1 MSVLWALLCISA
13 SGLDILRPPS
23 EKGEYRFFELDNGL
37 RVLLRRGAEA
47 PPGGRAE
54 GLAGAALVAAS
65 GLLDSQK
72 RFPGLAHLLEHSL
85 FLGSRA
91 FPQPDA
97 LTTFASRHGGSA
109 NAFTNYRE
117 TGFLLELP
125 GSKLIEGLAIF
136 ADTFSSPLFRPSLV
150 RAELTAI
157 DEEFR
162 KDLGSDFARELR
174 LIELASR
181 PKGPLNRLG
190 GGNLATLDRPGLM
203 KALRAHFASH
213 FSADK
218 LVLVVSSPD
227 ALDVLEREV
236 RDLFGKI
243 PTRKIDRF
251 SERKNSE
258 DTTDVFEREV
268 DLKDGRR
275 TEETVGDGDQ
285 EGRKLGETFGE
296 RKHQTAE
303 DLGEPQE
310 KSKNQGEFTKDGEN
324 SPNGSQQR
332 KRNLKFAPF
341 FPKERLGRLI
351 RFRSVGGGRRLS
363 INFMVRVSPSEGLR
377 NSLAYICETLA
388 SQSEGSLAE
397 GLISEGL
404 ALFFSHEEATIVP
417 GEWKLVSF
425 GLEMTQLGVASFRE
439 VVRRFFGAV
448 NSFSRQISAS
458 HFRNFNRSRAL
469 KFFYDPPLELG
480 QQLMSLASNVSIW
493 NPKLALVRESLA
505 RFSRGEIAKILAGFS
520 PRNALVFLRAP
531 DFEGLPLTEEH
542 YKIEYD
548 NSPFSQ
554 QDLEFFE
561 SGPSVPLPPANPLL
575 PPKLA
580 AKALRFIQ
588 KRIRNSPKDDKNF
601 ETSDGK
607 NDRSFSIDKGGK
619 PFDQKERYRPA
630 ERKSRQF
637 FEGKNEKPVID
648 SGFSKPEKS
657 LPALLFSEG
666 GSSEGPR
673 GCLRGFLYS
682 PKSPSVRL
690 SLAFNLYSSTSPTQS
705 ALHYSTKL
713 LFSALVK
720 FEARKLLGFAEQ
732 AGFEF
737 DLDATDQGLTL
748 RASGFAETLPLFLEK
763 LEEVI
768 ESFRKKPFVSSRKF
782 SFLREAARASLRDA
796 NARPLFARSRDLL
809 EKILI
814 DSTVSPSEALIA
826 LSRMKRE
833 EFLEEV
839 RPFLQGSCFEGL
851 LSGPIEPHAARFSL
865 RNLGRAF
872 GALSRP
878 EKEDQSESRLT
889 PRSFSEFESES
900 NSDSSSRTIPKLT
913 LDSPSEPNSKP
924 SHNFPLQSLPKPAM
938 KSPFAFRANYFVRN
952 NVVLLPRGHVS
963 QLSLRARGNSELF
976 ALLFQEDLSSPRRDL
991 ALPMLLL
998 TERLLKESFF
1008 SELRTRKQLGY
1019 VVFAKA
1025 EKFRGVAFFS
1035 LYVQGKSALKA
1046 RRHVRRWVARQ
1057 VGNLGGLSEED
1068 FANAREVETS
1078 RLELQRENSEELHTA
1093 FWDSIQR
1100 HSPKF
1105 VDPEEY
1111 SKKVRAI
1118 SLSEYK
1124 KWFVNMFGDY
1134 AAKLELTLS
1143 KNKRTI
1149 RGRGVEVLRGRGVEA
1164 LRGRGVEV
1172 LSGRGVEVLRGR
1184 GVEVLRGQSSSNPLE
1199 IEILKLTKK
1208 TNSKPST
1215 NWFSGS
1221 SLEVR
1226 SDNTYRVSK
1235 SIPEITLYKSIQ
1247 DFRKTMARHH
1257 DEYANF

>member
-1 MSVLWALLCISA
+1 MSVLWALVCISA
-13 SGLDILRPPS
+13 NDLDILKPPS
-23 EKGEYRFFELDNGL
+23 DKGEYRFFELGNGL
-37 RVLLRRGAEA
+37 RVLLRRGVEA
-47 PPGGRAE
+47 LRGGRVE
-54 GLAGAALVAAS
+54 GLAGAALVARS
-65 GLLDSQK
+65 GLLDSK
-72 RFPGLAHLLEHSL
+72 KGFPGLAHLLEHSL
-85 FLGSRA
+85 FLGSRG

-97 LTTFASRHGGSA
+97 LTAFVSRHGGSA

-125 GSKLIEGLAIF
+125 GSKLIEGLSIF

-181 PKGPLNRLG
+181 PEGPLNRLG

-203 KALRAHFASH
+203 TALRAHFASH

-227 ALDVLEREV
+227 ALDALEREV
-236 RDLFGKI
+236 RNLFGKI
-243 PTRKIDRF
+243 PTGKVDRF
-251 SERKNSE
+251 SERKNLESSE
-258 DTTDVFEREV
+258 DTTDIFERKV
-268 DLKDGRR
+268 DLK
-275 TEETVGDGDQ
+275 EEGNNVEIVGHGNQ
-285 EGRKLGETFGE
+285 KVRKLGETLGE
-296 RKHQTAE
+296 EKHQVAE
-303 DLGEPQE
+303 DIGETEEQSKNE
-310 KSKNQGEFTKDGEN
+310 GEFAKDRENSSNRGQKSK
-324 SPNGSQQR
+324 
-332 KRNLKFAPF
+332 RNFKFASF

-388 SQSEGSLAE
+388 SQSEGSLVE

-404 ALFFSHEEATIVP
+404 ALSFSHEEATIVP

-425 GLEMTQLGVASFRE
+425 GLEMTQVGVTSFRE

-469 KFFYDPPLELG
+469 KFLYDPPLELG

-493 NPKLALVRESLA
+493 NPKLALVRENLA
-505 RFSRGEIAKILAGFS
+505 RFSRSEVEKILATFS
-520 PRNALVFLRAP
+520 AQNALVFLRAP
-531 DFEGLPLTEEH
+531 DFEGLPLTEEY

-548 NSPFSQ
+548 SSPFSQ

-561 SGPSVPLPPANPLL
+561 SGPPVPLPPANPLL

-588 KRIRNSPKDDKNF
+588 KRIRNSA
-601 ETSDGK
+601 K
-607 NDRSFSIDKGGK
+607 NDRDFENFDGTSDRSFLTDKGGK
-619 PFDQKERYRPA
+619 HFDHTERYRLA
-630 ERKSRQF
+630 EHRSPKF
-637 FEGKNEKPVID
+637 FEGKNEKSVLD
-648 SGFSKPEKS
+648 SGFSKLEKS
-657 LPALLFSEG
+657 LPVLLFSEG
-666 GSSEGPR
+666 GSSEGPK

-690 SLAFNLYSSTSPTQS
+690 SLSFNMYSSTSPIQS
-705 ALHYSTKL
+705 AFHYSTKL

-720 FEARKLLGFAEQ
+720 FEARKLLGEAEQ

-737 DLDATDQGLTL
+737 DLDATDQGLAL
-748 RASGFAETLPLFLEK
+748 RASGFAETLPLFLQK
-763 LEEVI
+763 LEKVI

-782 SFLREAARASLRDA
+782 SFLREAASASLRDA

-809 EKILI
+809 EKILL

-826 LSRMKRE
+826 LARMKRE
-833 EFLEEV
+833 QFLDEIK
-839 RPFLQGSCFEGL
+839 PFLQGGCFEGL
-851 LSGPIEPHAARFSL
+851 LSGPIESHTARITL

-872 GALSRP
+872 GVLSRS
-878 EKEDQSESRLT
+878 EREDQSNSKSTSRSL
-889 PRSFSEFESES
+889 SEFKSES
-900 NSDSSSRTIPKLT
+900 NSDSSSKTIPKLT
-913 LDSPSEPNSKP
+913 SEPSSEPNSKP
-924 SHNFPLQSLPKPAM
+924 SHNFPLQSLPKPPA
-938 KSPFAFRANYFVRN
+938 KSPFPFWPNYFIRN
-952 NVVLLPRGHVS
+952 NIALLPRGHIS
-963 QLSLRARGNSELF
+963 QLSLRARGDSELF

-991 ALPMLLL
+991 AFPMLLV

-1025 EKFRGVAFFS
+1025 ERFRGVAFLS

-1046 RRHVRRWVARQ
+1046 RRQVRRWVARQ
-1057 VGNLGGLSEED
+1057 IENLGSLSEED
-1068 FANAREVETS
+1068 FGNAREVEAS
-1078 RLELQRENSEELHTA
+1078 RFEFQRESLEDLHTG
-1093 FWDSIQR
+1093 FWDSIQK
-1100 HSPKF
+1100 HAPKF

-1111 SKKVRAI
+1111 SKKVMAI
-1118 SLSEYK
+1118 TLSEYK

-1134 AAKLELTLS
+1134 AAKLELTLLNS
-1143 KNKRTI
+1143 KRKS
-1149 RGRGVEVLRGRGVEA
+1149 RGGGVEA
-1164 LRGRGVEV
+1164 
-1172 LSGRGVEVLRGR
+1172 
-1184 GVEVLRGQSSSNPLE
+1184 LRGQSSSNPLE
-1199 IEILKLTKK
+1199 LEILKFTKK

-1215 NWFSGS
+1215 NSFSGS
-1221 SLEVR
+1221 SLEAH
-1226 SDNTYRVSK
+1226 SENTHRVIK
-1235 SIPEITLYKSIQ
+1235 SIPESTLFKSIQ
-1247 DFRKTMARHH
+1247 DFRKRMARHH